1 MSRSNH
7 PAIRAVLRTQ
17 PDGATITEIVGTT
30 GIKDETIYQALRAM
44 PDAYIDRW
52 RAARSGSKR
61 YLAVWCVVDVPAD
74 CPHPEVVA

>member
-7 PAIRAVLRTQ
+7 PAIRAVLRIQ

-44 PDAYIDRW
+44 PDTYIDRW
-52 RAARSGSKR
+52 QPARRGQFE
-61 YLAVWCVVDVPAD
+61 AVWCAVPVPED
-74 CPHPEVVA
+74 CPRPEVRA